1 MKVKPKKR
9 TFLGDTFEQLS
20 DTATSTVKKAGTSVN
35 KTFNPLDAV
44 NNENKIR
51 EQEAVEKA
59 KEKLEKKNE
68 NHTPIDL
75 KNFEDKYKQQDEKK
89 TEDLRNR
96 LFQLVKEGEKEA
108 FEEKK
113 KQEEERK
120 EKEEEEERQKKRR
133 REEDKKKQEES
144 TLPKGKQRRSI
155 FSPKKK
161 AQEQRTEFKPSG
173 GQG

>member
-20 DTATSTVKKAGTSVN
+20 DTATSTVKKAGTSID

-44 NNENKIR
+44 NNEDGIR
-51 EQEAVEKA
+51 EQEAIEKA
-59 KEKLEKKNE
+59 KEKLEKKKE

-75 KNFEDKYKQQDEKK
+75 KDFKDKYKQEDEKK
-89 TEDLRNR
+89 AEELRNR

-108 FEEKK
+108 FEAKK
-113 KQEEERK
+113 KQEEERR
-120 EKEEEEERQKKRR
+120 KEEEEEEHQK
-133 REEDKKKQEES
+133 KKKQEEEKKKREES
-144 TLPKGKQRRSI
+144 TLPKGKRRRSI

-161 AQEQRTEFKPSG
+161 AQEQHTEFKPSG